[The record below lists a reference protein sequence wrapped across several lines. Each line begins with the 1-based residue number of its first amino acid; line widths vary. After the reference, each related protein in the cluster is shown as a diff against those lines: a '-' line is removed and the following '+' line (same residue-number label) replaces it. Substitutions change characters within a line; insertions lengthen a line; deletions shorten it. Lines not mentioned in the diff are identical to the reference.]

1 MIVGVTIG
9 GKPLA
14 GFDQPIELLKDCH
27 RRIEHFLDVLQ
38 KVVDLFGEGH
48 LPKDGRRALQTSL
61 DYFEHAAPRH
71 TADEEQSLFPR
82 MRRSSDVQVQAA
94 MAELDR
100 LESDHRHA
108 EVCHAQV
115 DELGRAWLKADR
127 IDESSRA
134 RMQALL
140 QELVAMYGAHIRLE
154 EEGVFAAAA
163 KMLGA
168 SDLGEV
174 GVEMRRRRFGN

>member
-1 MIVGVTIG
+1 LVNAGSETQSEVGVIVGVTIG

-27 RRIEHFLDVLQ
+27 RRVEHFLDVLQ
-38 KVVDLFGEGH
+38 KVVALFGEGH
-48 LPKDGRRALQTSL
+48 LSEEGRRALQTSL

-82 MRRSSDVQVQAA
+82 MRRSSDAQDRAV
-94 MAELDR
+94 MAELER

-115 DELGRAWLKADR
+115 DEL
-127 IDESSRA
+127 
-134 RMQALL
+134 
-140 QELVAMYGAHIRLE
+140 E
-154 EEGVFAAAA
+154 EEGVFVAAA
-163 KMLGA
+163 KMLEPG
-168 SDLGEV
+168 DFGEV

>member
-1 MIVGVTIG
+1 MVGVTIG

-38 KVVDLFGEGH
+38 KVVELFGEGH
-48 LPKDGRRALQTSL
+48 LSEEGRRALETSL
-61 DYFEHAAPRH
+61 DYFGHAAPRH

-82 MRRSSDVQVQAA
+82 MRRSSDAQVRAL

-100 LESDHRHA
+100 LESDHRHV
-108 EVCHAQV
+108 ESCHAQV
-115 DELGRAWLKADR
+115 DELGRAWLKGGR
-127 IDESSRA
+127 IDELSRA
-134 RMQALL
+134 KLRALVK
-140 QELVAMYGAHIRLE
+140 ELVAIYAAHIRLE

-163 KMLGA
+163 KILEPR
-168 SDLGEV
+168 DLGEV